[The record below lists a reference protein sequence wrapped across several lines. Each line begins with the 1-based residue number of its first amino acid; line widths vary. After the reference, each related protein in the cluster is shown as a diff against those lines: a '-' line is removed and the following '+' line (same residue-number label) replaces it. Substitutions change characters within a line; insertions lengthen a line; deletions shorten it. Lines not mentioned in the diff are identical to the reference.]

1 MHGDWRHWVLVV
13 YAKLEQRPPIWYA
26 MQLKS
31 NNSGLIL
38 INRTTLFTFFAK
50 AIKFSTNHILL
61 LKLMSSCFLV
71 PFIGM
76 SQRYIATVTGRGY
89 KWVGCVIGPGIPS
102 ASLNSSNCQPCSF
115 MDVDRFI
122 SKSFTLMQSQSQII
136 LFQFLLASF
145 LAIKQDLWDNP
156 WNKKT
161 SLNWICIL
169 FSMPVL

>member
-38 INRTTLFTFFAK
+38 INQTTLYTFFAK

-61 LKLMSSCFLV
+61 LKLMSFCFLNCAIYWYESEV
-71 PFIGM
+71 
-76 SQRYIATVTGRGY
+76 ATVTGRGY
-89 KWVGCVIGPGIPS
+89 KCVIGPGIPS

>member
-38 INRTTLFTFFAK
+38 INQTTLYTFFAK

-61 LKLMSSCFLV
+61 LKLMCAIYWYESEV
-71 PFIGM
+71 
-76 SQRYIATVTGRGY
+76 ATVTRRGY
-89 KWVGCVIGPGIPS
+89 KCVIGPGIPS

>member
-1 MHGDWRHWVLVV
+1 MHGEWRHWVLVV

-61 LKLMSSCFLV
+61 LGNWCLSVSLCHLWYESEV
-71 PFIGM
+71 
-76 SQRYIATVTGRGY
+76 ATVTGRGY
-89 KWVGCVIGPGIPS
+89 KWVGCVIGPWIPS

-122 SKSFTLMQSQSQII
+122 SKSFMLIDAGSIPNNSVPIP
-136 LFQFLLASF
+136 S
-145 LAIKQDLWDNP
+145 
-156 WNKKT
+156 
-161 SLNWICIL
+161 SLL
-169 FSMPVL
+169 FSDKTRFMGQPLKQKDKS

>member
-1 MHGDWRHWVLVV
+1 
-13 YAKLEQRPPIWYA
+13 

-122 SKSFTLMQSQSQII
+122 SKSFMLIDAESIPNNSVPIP
-136 LFQFLLASF
+136 S
-145 LAIKQDLWDNP
+145 
-156 WNKKT
+156 
-161 SLNWICIL
+161 SLL
-169 FSMPVL
+169 FSDKTRFMGQPSKQKDKS